1 MWCGTWVMCCHLT
14 PNTFNVLPET
24 SRHTKQ
30 YSGCTKPTPWRP
42 PGSIYQA
49 LESATHCS
57 LACQP
62 GGRCWCC
69 TRWFAGFAAGTVEGG
84 VHVDPHAD
92 VFGGR
97 AAEGDFTSRRRRNW
111 RTLVPVKR
119 RVLQH
124 FLHSTFVQGLRAKC
138 HYNCRSVCARVAGW
152 WVHVA
157 ARHGPVDQLCLRA
170 DFREAEVGF
179 NTIHCA
185 PVQRHVVV
193 VA

>member
-1 MWCGTWVMCCHLT
+1 MCL
-14 PNTFNVLPET
+14 VGGRRSET
-24 SRHTKQ
+24 SRHDDDETGAQVPVK
-30 YSGCTKPTPWRP
+30 RR
-42 PGSIYQA
+42 
-49 LESATHCS
+49 
-57 LACQP
+57 ACQP

-84 VHVDPHAD
+84 VHVGPHAD

-138 HYNCRSVCARVAGW
+138 ARVLLGGGCTLQRGKGPLTSCACVQTSRKQRW
-152 WVHVA
+152 ASTDVHW
-157 ARHGPVDQLCLRA
+157 
-170 DFREAEVGF
+170 
-179 NTIHCA
+179 A

-193 VA
+193 TMRVAPRS